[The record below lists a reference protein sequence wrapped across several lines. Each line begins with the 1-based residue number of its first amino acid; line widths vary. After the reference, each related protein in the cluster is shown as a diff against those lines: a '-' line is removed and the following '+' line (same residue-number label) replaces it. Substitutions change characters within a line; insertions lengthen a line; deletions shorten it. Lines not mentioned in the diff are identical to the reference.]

1 MAYEVLARK
10 WRPKQLEDVIGQEHV
25 TRTLS
30 HAIENNRVAHA
41 YLFVGPRGIG
51 KTSLSRIFAK
61 ALDCEHG
68 PTPHPCDECD
78 LCKEI
83 MAGNSLDVIEI
94 DAASNTGVD
103 NIRDI
108 RDSIQFAPARAR
120 FKIYIIDEVHM
131 LSTGAFNALLKTL
144 EEPPPH
150 AKFIFATTEVDKLP
164 ATIISRCQRFD
175 LRRIPTA
182 EIVKALKRIATAEGV
197 TADNDALLAIA
208 RGAEGGMRDALSA
221 LDQII
226 SFKGQQVTEADV
238 LAVFGLVSRSQL
250 EALATSILKG
260 DMANGLRIIDELD
273 HGGKDLRRL
282 VIELMSHFRNLLVRQ
297 QLGEDALSALD
308 ATPEQL
314 ATLDEQAKL
323 ADSGRVLRIA
333 EHLADLENRIR
344 FALSRRTI
352 FETVF
357 LRCCR
362 AATVVTL
369 DQVIRQLAALQSGQP
384 LPQVTTAPAPAPATT
399 RPQAP
404 AASAP
409 APATTRP
416 QAPAAPAPA
425 PATTRPQATAAP
437 APAPAT
443 TRPQAP
449 AAPAKSG
456 IVIPSLPHAP
466 SAAPAASH
474 PSGGIIVPHLPQQS
488 APKPAVSA
496 TVPTADHSK
505 ALEAP
510 AIKKAID
517 LFKGQVVGVEDPKPV
532 ECTEPEMPEECD
544 SDCGDA

>member
-10 WRPKQLEDVIGQEHV
+10 WRPKQFEDVIGQEHV
-25 TRTLS
+25 TRTLT
-30 HAIENNRVAHA
+30 HAIESNRVAHA

-78 LCKEI
+78 ICKEI

-226 SFKGQQVTEADV
+226 SFKGQQITEADV

-250 EALATSILKG
+250 EALATATLKG

-273 HGGKDLRRL
+273 RGGKDLRRL
-282 VIELMSHFRNLLVRQ
+282 VIEMMSHFRNLLVRQ
-297 QLGEDALSALD
+297 QLGDDALSALD

-314 ATLDEQAKL
+314 TTLDEQAKL

-333 EHLADLENRIR
+333 EHFADLEGRIR
-344 FALSRRTI
+344 FALSRRI
-352 FETVF
+352 VFETTF

-369 DQVIRQLAALQSGQP
+369 DQVIRQLTALQSGQP
-384 LPQVTTAPAPAPATT
+384 IPQMSFSTTPARVSP
-399 RPQAP
+399 
-404 AASAP
+404 
-409 APATTRP
+409 
-416 QAPAAPAPA
+416 APAAPHASPRETASAPKTTTVA
-425 PATTRPQATAAP
+425 PVSPANPPVEKAAP
-437 APAPAT
+437 PV
-443 TRPQAP
+443 QAH
-449 AAPAKSG
+449 AAPTRSKNG
-456 IVIPSLPHAP
+456 IVIPSLPQPPPGPRPAP
-466 SAAPAASH
+466 SAPRQHA
-474 PSGGIIVPHLPQQS
+474 GIVVPDL
-488 APKPAVSA
+488 PKPTEQATPVAQAAVPA
-496 TVPTADHSK
+496 PDHSK
-505 ALEAP
+505 VFETP
-510 AIKKAID
+510 AIKKAVD
-517 LFKGQVVGVEDPKPV
+517 LFKGQIVGIEDPKPV

-544 SDCGDA
+544 SDTGDA